1 MLLLMSV
8 YVAFDTVLFIAHFF
22 EILDLLN
29 FEEARV
35 GQISFF
41 SFTSLNLPF
50 KFFLSLSDVYKSNL
64 NMVYCFQSL
73 SPIRIFLYPLL
84 PWILT
89 CKVWNLLPTVL
100 RMRLFLKGGFL
111 Y

>member
-8 YVAFDTVLFIAHFF
+8 YVAFDTVLFIAHFC

-50 KFFLSLSDVYKSNL
+50 NFFYLCQMFTN
-64 NMVYCFQSL
+64 Q
-73 SPIRIFLYPLL
+73 I
-84 PWILT
+84 
-89 CKVWNLLPTVL
+89 
-100 RMRLFLKGGFL
+100 
-111 Y
+111 